1 MTTLLHHMLQPAYLS
16 GLSGYGMG
24 IIITDRDDNYGTL
37 DRARVSWRTEREREE
52 QLQEKLEKK
61 EGHRRQEKA
70 LF

>member
-16 GLSGYGMG
+16 GYGME

-52 QLQEKLEKK
+52 QLQEKLGKK